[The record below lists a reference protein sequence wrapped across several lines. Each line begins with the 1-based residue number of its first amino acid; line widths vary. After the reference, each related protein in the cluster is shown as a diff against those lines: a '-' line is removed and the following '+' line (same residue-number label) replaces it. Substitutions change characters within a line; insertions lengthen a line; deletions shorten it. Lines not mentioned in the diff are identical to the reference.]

1 MSACDAVL
9 IMQESVVRIRM
20 MNDYQSIGFM
30 SGFDDLR
37 RCCGRSVN
45 YVACFLFAEINV
57 ENAPVSPSRRD
68 FHIGDVW
75 SSDLVGELLHLNII
89 DPRIVVRNE
98 VVMELRG
105 DLCVE
110 QILRSRCSIAVVRM
124 LMVVH
129 RYPSGFFRIDQFLD
143 DKGVINAVCSHIFC
157 TSSYLRFEILPV
169 GSGKGHVL
177 CLGQVKFYIHIRFSL
192 CGITEICT
200 DPGTFVF
207 IGHT

>member
-1 MSACDAVL
+1 
-9 IMQESVVRIRM
+9 MQESVVGIRM
-20 MNDYQSIGFM
+20 MHDYQSIGSV

-37 RCCGRSVN
+37 RSCGRSVD

-75 SSDLVGELLHLNII
+75 SSDLVGELLHRNII
-89 DPRIVVRNE
+89 DPRIMVRNE
-98 VVMELRG
+98 VVMELCG

-110 QILRSRCSIAVVRM
+110 QIFRSRCSIAVIRV

-129 RYPSGFFRIDQFLD
+129 RYPSGFFRVNDLIDLKCVF
-143 DKGVINAVCSHIFC
+143 NAVRSYIFFVWDC
-157 TSSYLRFEILPV
+157 LRFEILPV

-177 CLGQVKFYIHIRFSL
+177 CLGQVKFYIRFFV

-207 IGHT
+207 IGYT